1 MSPSGVSGTLYSIK
15 QFIMAGVPAFPI
27 IAGGLALL
35 LAASTA
41 SVGYLI
47 LFLCLALI
55 VPMLTFGL
63 NKLAVLLVPLIQM
76 FAPDFSLAT
85 VTANVCKIAGQSAA
99 AAADEAIPTLP
110 SYWMTSVIFFFS
122 FLFFNGLALYN
133 YSASSEAEQ
142 KKVTVRKSQAVIG
155 MVLSAVF
162 LGLFMAWRLYSG
174 CENALGVAL
183 ALPFIPLA
191 YGIFTMFESCG
202 LLRVLD
208 LYGIGGR
215 LLPVS
220 ALAPPTQVCF
230 PVAEGA

>member
-1 MSPSGVSGTLYSIK
+1 MSSSGVSGTLYSIK

-27 IAGGLALL
+27 IAGGLTLL

-55 VPMLTFGL
+55 VPMLTTGI
-63 NKLAVLLVPLIQM
+63 NKLAVLLIPLIQM
-76 FAPDFSLAT
+76 FVPDFSVAT
-85 VTANVCKIAGQSAA
+85 VSAGICKIAGQTAA
-99 AAADEAIPTLP
+99 SDEAIPTLP

-191 YGIFTMFESCG
+191 YGIFTMFENCG

-230 PVAEGA
+230 PVADGA